1 MNFLTRCLS
10 LKWAVQ
16 TRQRDDKMRGA
27 DVMNEELFTVGGLD
41 QYVPADHPL
50 RRVRDV
56 FNGCLARMDT
66 HFNGLY
72 SPFGRES
79 IPPEK
84 LLRALM
90 LQVLFGIRSERQLV
104 EQLRYNMLY
113 RWFVGL
119 PLHEQP
125 WDHSTFTKNRE
136 RLLEGGTPEVLF
148 NQVLDC
154 ARAEKLL
161 SEEHFSVDGTLI
173 RAWASQASFVRKD
186 GSDDEGDGSN
196 FRGKERSN
204 DTHASR
210 TDPDARLYKKS
221 QGAEAHLAYLG
232 HALTENRYG
241 FAVAATLTHATGT
254 AEREAAV
261 ALMDNTADPSPEP
274 ARTRRRTLGAD
285 KNYDT
290 AEFVTQCRER
300 NITPHVAQNTRRSG
314 GSAIDARTSRH
325 AGYAISQIKRQMA
338 ERVHAWPK
346 TWSTMRRAMV
356 RGLDRMKAQYQLALT
371 GGNLVRLV
379 NLTG

>member
-1 MNFLTRCLS
+1 
-10 LKWAVQ
+10 
-16 TRQRDDKMRGA
+16 
-27 DVMNEELFTVGGLD
+27 MNEELFTVGGLD
-41 QYVPADHPL
+41 QYVLVDHPL
-50 RRVRDV
+50 RPVRDV

-66 HFNGLY
+66 HFDGLY
-72 SPFGRES
+72 SPFGRDS

-90 LQVLFGIRSERQLV
+90 LQVLFGIRSERQMV

-148 NQVLDC
+148 QQVLDC
-154 ARAEKLL
+154 ARAENLL
-161 SEEHFSVDGTLI
+161 SDEHFSVDGTLI

-186 GSDDEGDGSN
+186 GKDDDGDGSN
-196 FRGKERSN
+196 FHGQKRSN
-204 DTHASR
+204 ETHAST

-221 QGAEAHLAYLG
+221 QGAEAHLSYLG
-232 HALTENRYG
+232 HALTENRHG

-254 AEREAAV
+254 AEREAAL
-261 ALMDNTADPSPEP
+261 AMMDQTADLGP
-274 ARTRRRTLGAD
+274 AGTKRRTLGGD

-290 AEFVTQCRER
+290 AEFVAGCRAR

-314 GSAIDARTSRH
+314 GSAIDGRTSRH
-325 AGYAISQIKRQMA
+325 AGYEISQTKRQMA
-338 ERVHAWPK
+338 ERIHAWPK
-346 TWSTMRRAMV
+346 TWSTMRRAMM
-356 RGLDRMKAQYQLALT
+356 RGLDRMKAQYQMALT
-371 GGNLVRLV
+371 GGNLLRLV

>member
-1 MNFLTRCLS
+1 
-10 LKWAVQ
+10 
-16 TRQRDDKMRGA
+16 MRGA
-27 DVMNEELFTVGGLD
+27 DVMTEELFTVGGLD

-50 RRVRDV
+50 RPVRDV

-66 HFNGLY
+66 HFDGLY

-79 IPPEK
+79 IAPEK

-119 PLHEQP
+119 PLHEAP

-148 NQVLDC
+148 QQVLDC
-154 ARAEKLL
+154 ARAENLL
-161 SEEHFSVDGTLI
+161 SDEHFSVDGTLI

-186 GSDDEGDGSN
+186 GKDDDGDGSN
-196 FRGKERSN
+196 FHGQKRSN
-204 DTHASR
+204 ETHAST

-232 HALTENRYG
+232 HALTENRHG

-254 AEREAAV
+254 AEREAAL
-261 ALMDNTADPSPEP
+261 AMMDQTADLNP
-274 ARTRRRTLGAD
+274 AWTQRRTLGGD

-290 AEFVTQCRER
+290 AEFVADCRAR
-300 NITPHVAQNTRRSG
+300 NITPHVAQNTRRPG
-314 GSAIDARTSRH
+314 GSAIDGRTSRH
-325 AGYAISQIKRQMA
+325 AGDEISQTKRQMA
-338 ERVHAWPK
+338 ERIHAWPK

-356 RGLDRMKAQYQLALT
+356 RGLDRMKAQYQMALT
-371 GGNLVRLV
+371 GGNLLRLV

>member
-1 MNFLTRCLS
+1 
-10 LKWAVQ
+10 
-16 TRQRDDKMRGA
+16 MRGA
-27 DVMNEELFTVGGLD
+27 DVMQEELFTMGGLD

-50 RRVRDV
+50 RRVRDL
-56 FNGCLARMDT
+56 FNGCLLRMDT
-66 HFNGLY
+66 HFDELY

-79 IPPEK
+79 IAPEK

-125 WDHSTFTKNRE
+125 WDHSTFTKNRD

-148 NQVLDC
+148 EAVLDS

-186 GSDDEGDGSN
+186 GSDDEGGGSH
-196 FRGKERSN
+196 FRGQERSN
-204 DTHASR
+204 DTHAST
-210 TDPDARLYKKS
+210 TDPDARLFKKS
-221 QGAEAHLAYLG
+221 QGSEAHLAYLG

-254 AEREAAV
+254 AEREAALARFKDGSIRVLV
-261 ALMDNTADPSPEP
+261 ATD
-274 ARTRRRTLGAD
+274 
-285 KNYDT
+285 
-290 AEFVTQCRER
+290 
-300 NITPHVAQNTRRSG
+300 VA
-314 GSAIDARTSRH
+314 A
-325 AGYAISQIKRQMA
+325 
-338 ERVHAWPK
+338 
-346 TWSTMRRAMV
+346 
-356 RGLDRMKAQYQLALT
+356 RGLDIEQVAHVINFDLGSTKDDFDSYVHRIGRTGRAGHTGIATSFYTPGFDPKNGCGHIARDVVKFLQENSQSVPDWLLALPDT
-371 GGNLVRLV
+371 KLRLV
-379 NLTG
+379 L

>member
-1 MNFLTRCLS
+1 
-10 LKWAVQ
+10 
-16 TRQRDDKMRGA
+16 MRGA

-50 RRVRDV
+50 RPVRDV

-66 HFNGLY
+66 HFDGLY
-72 SPFGRES
+72 SPYGRDS
-79 IPPEK
+79 IAPEK

-90 LQVLFGIRSERQLV
+90 LQVLFGIRSERQMV

-125 WDHSTFTKNRE
+125 WDHSTFSKNRE

-148 NQVLDC
+148 QQVLDC
-154 ARAEKLL
+154 ARAENLL

-186 GSDDEGDGSN
+186 GKDDDGDGSN
-196 FRGKERSN
+196 FHGQKRSN
-204 DTHASR
+204 ETHAST
-210 TDPDARLYKKS
+210 TDPDARLFKKS
-221 QGAEAHLAYLG
+221 KAAEAHLAYLG
-232 HALTENRYG
+232 HALTENRHG
-241 FAVAATLTHATGT
+241 FAVAATVTHATGT
-254 AEREAAV
+254 AEREAAL
-261 ALMDNTADPSPEP
+261 AMMDQTADPDRVDTE
-274 ARTRRRTLGAD
+274 RRTLGAD

-290 AEFVTQCRER
+290 AEFVADCRLR
-300 NITPHVAQNTRRSG
+300 NITPHVAQNTRRPG
-314 GSAIDARTSRH
+314 GSAIDGRTSRH
-325 AGYAISQIKRQMA
+325 AGYEISQTKRQMA
-338 ERVHAWPK
+338 ERIHAWPK

-356 RGLDRMKAQYQLALT
+356 RGLDRMKAQYQMALT
-371 GGNLVRLV
+371 GGNLLRFV